1 MGTIQL
7 RNEWEEARKD
17 RVSLLPSALE
27 DRRDQPSTSAAL
39 RYLVIKGLQALQ
51 PLPDMVINAGGLS
64 SH

>member
-17 RVSLLPSALE
+17 RVSLLPSALG
-27 DRRDQPSTSAAL
+27 DTRDKPSIGTA
-39 RYLVIKGLQALQ
+39 RCYLVIEGLQPLQ
-51 PLPDMVINAGGLS
+51 PLPDVVINAGGLS